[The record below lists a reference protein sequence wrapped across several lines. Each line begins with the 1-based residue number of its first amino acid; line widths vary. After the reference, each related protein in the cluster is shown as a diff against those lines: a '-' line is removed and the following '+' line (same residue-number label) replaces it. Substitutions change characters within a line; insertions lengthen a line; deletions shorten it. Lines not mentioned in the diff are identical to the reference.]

1 LYRDRD
7 APYYS
12 DTVNTNSLPNEDTDV
27 AHTGPGTIA
36 GRYLRCFWLP
46 VAELTDVAPGRAK
59 SIQILGEN
67 FTLFRGQ
74 SGDPHLLGYFCAHRN
89 TPLFTGRV
97 EGDCLRCFYH
107 GWSYDGTGQ
116 CVDQPVEDVSFARK
130 VRVAG
135 YPTRSYNGLVF
146 AYLGDGEPPRFP
158 ELDRFS
164 LPGMNS
170 CDSYVRKTNYFN
182 SLENSVDYTHP
193 FFVHMRSEFTGIGVN
208 REIPK
213 VDAEE
218 TAYGILG
225 KKCYSDGKMTFNH
238 ILMPAAALITV
249 VEGSTT
255 IEHLAW
261 RVPIDDYSHRT
272 FILHHADLF
281 GEEAEQFLAM
291 RAERRAAMKALPPA
305 ADIVAAVFRGEVQID
320 DVDESRPDIIGIQD
334 TVAMQLQPPIG
345 ERPVDRLGR
354 GDFAVILLRKIFSRE
369 LRALANGEPLKAW
382 HWPHDL
388 QPKLNVAEVAG

>member
-1 LYRDRD
+1 VLL
-7 APYYS
+7 
-12 DTVNTNSLPNEDTDV
+12 NSNPVPTADTDM
-27 AHTGPGTIA
+27 AKTGPGTIA
-36 GRYLRCFWLP
+36 GRYLRRFWLP

-59 SIQILGEN
+59 AIHVLGEQ
-67 FTLFRGQ
+67 FTFFRGEN
-74 SGDPHLLGYFCAHRN
+74 GDPHLLAYFCAHRN

-116 CVDQPVEDVSFARK
+116 CVEQPVEDISFAQK

-135 YPTRSYNGLVF
+135 YQMRSYQGLAF
-146 AYLGDGEPPRFP
+146 AYLGDGEPPPLP

-164 LPGMNS
+164 FAGVNS

-208 REIPK
+208 REIPR

-218 TAYGILG
+218 TSYGILG
-225 KKCYSDGKMTFNH
+225 KKCYSDGKVTVNH
-238 ILMPAAALITV
+238 ILMPVAAFITV
-249 VEGSTT
+249 VEGTTT
-255 IEHLAW
+255 IEHLAF
-261 RVPIDDYSHRT
+261 RVPIDDHSHRT
-272 FILHHADLF
+272 FILHHVDLHGEAADCF
-281 GEEAEQFLAM
+281 IAM
-291 RAERRAAMKALPPA
+291 RAERRAALKALPPA
-305 ADIVAAVFRGEVQID
+305 EEIVAAVFRGEIHID

-334 TVAMQLQPPIG
+334 TIAMARQPPIG
-345 ERPVDRLGR
+345 ERPADRLGR

-369 LRALANGEPLKAW
+369 LQALANGEPLKAW

-388 QPKLNVAEVAG
+388 QPMLNVEAVG